1 MDKNLYQSYQ
11 DKLFQSKNRK
21 EFEIWRDIEGYE
33 GLYQV
38 STLGNV
44 KSLNYRYTEKE
55 GILKPTKDKDGYLL
69 VGLWK
74 NRKEKKFRVH
84 KLVAGVFIP
93 NDNPI
98 EKTEINHK
106 DENPSNNHVDNL
118 EWVTPKENCNYA
130 TRNERLSKK
139 LKGKGTKPIL
149 QYTLD
154 GEFIKEWES
163 IKQASEELNIT
174 HSNIGRCCRG
184 EQKKCGGFIWK
195 YKE

>member
-1 MDKNLYQSYQ
+1 M
-11 DKLFQSKNRK
+11 
-21 EFEIWRDIEGYE
+21 EETEIWKDIEGYE

-38 STLGNV
+38 SNFGRV

-55 GILKPTKDKDGYLL
+55 GILKPIKNKDGYLY

-74 NRKEKKFRVH
+74 NRKGKKFRVH
-84 KLVAGVFIP
+84 KLVASVFIP

-106 DENPSNNHVDNL
+106 DENPSNNHFNNL
-118 EWVTPKENCNYA
+118 EWVTPKENCNYG
-130 TRNERLSKK
+130 TRNKRLSKK
-139 LKGKGTKPIL
+139 LKGKGIKPIL

-163 IKQASEELNIT
+163 IKQASEELYIT

-184 EQKKCGGFIWK
+184 EQKKCGGFLWK
-195 YKE
+195 YKI